1 MPDHNLSQEWG
12 PNTTAI
18 HAGEYADPTTRATS
32 PNLVMST
39 TYLADPDAS
48 FSVEGM
54 EADSPYFYTRWGN
67 PTVRQLEQ
75 KLCALEGAESCI
87 AFASGMAA
95 ISGLLFHLLRSGDH
109 LLMSDV
115 AYAAASEMG
124 NEMLP
129 GLGISVSKVDMSDLE
144 AVAAAI
150 RPNTRL
156 VYLETPC
163 NPILRLT
170 DIAAVAKLAHAAGAL
185 VAVDSTFATPLST
198 RPIELGA
205 DFVIHS
211 LTKYLCGHGD
221 AIGGALLGPA
231 AILDKLRQQVAI
243 RTGGILS
250 PFNAWLIL
258 RGIATFPMRMRA
270 HAENALHVARFLESH
285 LAVTSVIYPGLPS
298 HPQYALAQRQ
308 MKNFSGMLTFQ
319 VKDGMATARRLA
331 QRLQVFH
338 YAVSLGH
345 HRSLIF
351 YMPTDSVQESSFRLP
366 PKQLASFR
374 NFAGDGIFRTSIGL
388 EDVADLCRDLEM
400 GLRD

>member
-75 KLCALEGAESCI
+75 KLSALEGAESCI

-170 DIAAVAKLAHAAGAL
+170 DIAAVAKLARAAGAL

-198 RPIELGA
+198 RPLELGA

-221 AIGGALLGPA
+221 AIGGALLGPSG
-231 AILDKLRQQVAI
+231 ILDKLRQQVAI

-285 LAVTSVIYPGLPS
+285 PAVTRVIYPGLPS
-298 HPQYALAQRQ
+298 HPQYALAQQQ

>member
-144 AVAAAI
+144 TVAAAI

-170 DIAAVAKLAHAAGAL
+170 DIAAVAKLARAAGAL

-221 AIGGALLGPA
+221 AIGGALLGPSG
-231 AILDKLRQQVAI
+231 ILDKLRQQVAI

-270 HAENALHVARFLESH
+270 HAENALHVASFLESH
-285 LAVTSVIYPGLPS
+285 PAVTRVIYPGLPS